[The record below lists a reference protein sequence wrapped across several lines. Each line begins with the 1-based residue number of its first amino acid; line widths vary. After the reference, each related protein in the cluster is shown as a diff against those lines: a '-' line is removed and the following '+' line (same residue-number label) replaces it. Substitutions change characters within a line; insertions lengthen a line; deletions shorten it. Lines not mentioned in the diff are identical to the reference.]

1 LLADDIQTLGS
12 YQIWPFLPDYGIG
25 IEKSID
31 PSFNSIEYKGTIT
44 TVEENAT
51 RKPIV
56 VSNRIQFHSM
66 EDLYTFLDFFVDH
79 KGRTN
84 KFWYFLRTNDFT
96 VIDDISNSDT
106 NIIVRLNGYADI
118 HVDTDRI
125 YFLLVNGDII
135 TRRVTL
141 ATNDIS
147 QDELTLQVTP
157 AMDRDI
163 NTTEIVFCGRVLM
176 ARFDLDK
183 IQTKHESDSVG
194 IVNLRFRELPTEYPA
209 T

>member
-1 LLADDIQTLGS
+1 MADDIETLGT
-12 YQIWPFLPDYGIG
+12 YQIWPFLPDYGRG

-31 PSFNSIEYKGTIT
+31 PLFNSIEYPGTIT

-56 VSNRIQFHSM
+56 VANRIQFHTM
-66 EDLYTFLDFFVDH
+66 EDLYIFLDFFVDH
-79 KGRTN
+79 KGRN
-84 KFWYFLRTNDFT
+84 YKFWYFLRTNDFT
-96 VIDDISNSDT
+96 VIEDISTSDT
-106 NIIVRLNGYADI
+106 NVIVRLNGYADI

-125 YFLLVNGDII
+125 YFLLSNGDII

-141 ATNDIS
+141 ATDDIS
-147 QDELTLQVTP
+147 EDDCTLQITP
-157 AMDRDI
+157 SMDRDI
-163 NTTEIVFCGRVLM
+163 ATSEILFCGRVLM
-176 ARFDLDK
+176 VRFDLDK

-194 IVNLRFRELPTEYPA
+194 VVNLRFRELPKEYPA